1 MAAYMISID
10 QSTQGTKAL
19 LFDETGTIVR
29 RTDCAHRQIVN
40 EKGWVSHD
48 PEEIYRNVLTVVSK
62 LLEGIDANCVV
73 GVGISNQRETTVAW
87 NKITGKPYG
96 NAVVWQCARVYRADG
111 RCDTKKDGNETIT
124 VFSGCKTCMD
134 SRK

>member
-1 MAAYMISID
+1 M
-10 QSTQGTKAL
+10 QS
-19 LFDETGTIVR
+19 
-29 RTDCAHRQIVN
+29 
-40 EKGWVSHD
+40 
-48 PEEIYRNVLTVVSK
+48 
-62 LLEGIDANCVV
+62 CVV

-96 NAVVWQCARVYRADG
+96 NAVVWQCARATQDLRARVYRADG

-124 VFSGCKTCMD
+124 VFSSCKTCLD